1 VDKWSFD
8 VFALNE
14 ASSDHALKFI
24 FYELLTRYDLINRH
38 VGVRVI
44 EARDLTPPLSS
55 DGTRQDAVHSNPYVK
70 LSLLPDHKN
79 SRQTGVKRKTQN
91 PVFEERFTFDMPFL
105 EAQRRTLLL
114 SVVDFDKFSRHCV
127 IGKVAL
133 PLSDVD
139 LVKGGHWWRAL
150 VPSSQVRSANT
161 HTGRG
166 MVTVFNKDIAIIII
180 EAYD

>member
-1 VDKWSFD
+1 MSRYLIDY
-8 VFALNE
+8 VFCVF
-14 ASSDHALKFI
+14 HP
-24 FYELLTRYDLINRH
+24 TRYDLINRH
-38 VGVRVI
+38 LGVRVI
-44 EARDLTPPLSS
+44 EARDLTPPLSC
-55 DGTRQDAVHSNPYVK
+55 DGARQDAVHSNPYVK

-150 VPSSQVRSANT
+150 VPSSQVKYAHSHACT
-161 HTGRG
+161 G
-166 MVTVFNKDIAIIII
+166 MVAMYNKDIAIIII
-180 EAYD
+180 DLSDLYGFYWYSRDAS